1 VELSEVLARIF
12 SRHRLLVTLCLAL
25 GLAAGIGL
33 HWSDKPVYEG
43 RARLLVSPS
52 EPTSTAQASAQVD
65 AVRALATGPALVRE
79 ALASIGVDRDVS
91 KLSRGAISVR
101 GMGGSGVVELR
112 VTDRDPAVA
121 IQLTDA
127 IGQALVKQRTDTLSA
142 TITSGMT
149 KITSRIAAT
158 QSQID
163 AVDNELAASVDL
175 AGSADPEVVSRAT
188 ADRDRLLAQRDG
200 LVQELSVLF
209 TQRADLETQLAQ
221 RPATIMVD
229 PASAPA
235 TRIGVNRLPD
245 IGLGGLLGLVVGTA
259 LAASIETLRPTVVG
273 RAAIAR
279 SLQAP
284 VLAEI
289 TSSPAGWSAGDVL
302 EAASHTEMAAEGAGI
317 TRVEFMSTTP
327 RIDLAGLASAL
338 GSELSRLPVGVVNPY
353 SAVTPVTVATESKR
367 PPGPN
372 RARRVPTRPG
382 LVVVVPGAVKL
393 AGLEPVRDFL
403 AISGW
408 PLLGVIIAHR
418 ANPLA
423 GRPSPTTNLTSEA
436 SA

>member
-12 SRHRLLVTLCLAL
+12 ARHRLLVMMCVML
-25 GLAAGIGL
+25 GLIAGIGL

-43 RARLLVSPS
+43 RTRLLVSPS
-52 EPTSTAQASAQVD
+52 EPTSTTQASAQVD
-65 AVRALATGPALVRE
+65 AVRALATGPALVRG
-79 ALASIGVDRDVS
+79 ALTSIGVDRDASRVS
-91 KLSRGAISVR
+91 RSAISVR
-101 GMGGSGVVELR
+101 GMGGSGLVELR

-121 IQLTDA
+121 IKLTDA
-127 IGQALVKQRTDTLSA
+127 IGQALVKQRTDVLSA
-142 TITSGMT
+142 TITSDMA
-149 KITSRIAAT
+149 KIASRITAT
-158 QSQID
+158 QRQID
-163 AVDNELAASVDL
+163 AIDSDLAASVDL
-175 AGSADPEVVSRAT
+175 ASSPDPQVVSLAA
-188 ADRDRLLAQRDG
+188 ADRDRLLAQRGG

-209 TQRADLETQLAQ
+209 TQRADVESQLAQ
-221 RPATIMVD
+221 LPATIVVD
-229 PASAPA
+229 PPSAPA
-235 TRIGVNRLPD
+235 ARIGVNRFPD
-245 IGLGGLLGLVVGTA
+245 IALGGLLGLIVGIA

-289 TSSPAGWSAGDVL
+289 TTSAAGWNVGDVL
-302 EAASHTEMAAEGAGI
+302 EAASHTEMAAEGAGT

-327 RIDLAGLASAL
+327 RIDLAGLAEAV
-338 GSELSRLPVGVVNPY
+338 GNELSRLPVGVVNPY
-353 SAVTPVTVATESKR
+353 NPVATVPVATESN
-367 PPGPN
+367 GPAGPS
-372 RARRVPTRPG
+372 RARRVPARPG

-393 AGLEPVRDFL
+393 AGLEPVHDFL

-423 GRPSPTTNLTSEA
+423 GRPNPATNLTNEV